1 MHICLVYPGLWLT
14 RSVFPTT
21 VDDVV
26 DESDDNDD
34 ADLEAE
40 NEVENEDDLDQSF
53 KVGSFLSLVNFINCV
68 YQLSNRFSGV

>member
-1 MHICLVYPGLWLT
+1 M
-14 RSVFPTT
+14 FPTT

-68 YQLSNRFSGV
+68 YQLSNRFSGA